1 MGAMLLI
8 LFGNNLLPLAAMT
21 LNSDGDC
28 QMACCRAF
36 RHHKKNSSGDSCPL
50 MNKENGSHEMA
61 MVMMAEMQGEKNAAA
76 KKLEIKNFENIK
88 FDAKQLKIPR

>member
-1 MGAMLLI
+1 
-8 LFGNNLLPLAAMT
+8 
-21 LNSDGDC
+21 
-28 QMACCRAF
+28 
-36 RHHKKNSSGDSCPL
+36 
-50 MNKENGSHEMA
+50 MNKEDGSHEMA